1 MSFPIEVIKH
11 QSVNYSAWTVT
22 KYNIVTFS
30 SYSIA
35 ICCISADC
43 SPIMEPNADDDNVTC
58 DETFDRCYKQ
68 FVTHEDIC
76 IYIIS
81 FLKEHCACIV
91 FM

>member
-1 MSFPIEVIKH
+1 MSFPVSYKYKALKCKLLCLDSH
-11 QSVNYSAWTVT
+11 
-22 KYNIVTFS
+22 KYNVVTIS

-43 SPIMEPNADDDNVTC
+43 SPIMEPSADDDNVTC
-58 DETFDRCYKQ
+58 DETFDRCFKH

-76 IYIIS
+76 NIIS
-81 FLKEHCACIV
+81 FLKKHCACIV